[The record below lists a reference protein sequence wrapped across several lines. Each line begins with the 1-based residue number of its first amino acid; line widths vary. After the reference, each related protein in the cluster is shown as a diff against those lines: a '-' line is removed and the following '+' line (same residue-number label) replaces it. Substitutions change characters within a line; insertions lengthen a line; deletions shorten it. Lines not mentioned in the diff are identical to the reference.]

1 GGATAETAW
10 PRVENYFTRF
20 RLRPMTTNAG
30 PDLEVLAPTLSK
42 QPIFV
47 RSRSNKTGRIVDDNL
62 AGAGEEQ
69 YADDLE
75 GDRVDDSDKRQRK
88 LLSPAQRRLE
98 TQRKATFHAAQSF
111 FGCSAK
117 LENVAYAMQNIRI
130 PNTKGSEPA
139 PKLEVEIIVRP
150 DYTDSLVGK
159 EEPIATLRLIR
170 MVNSIPMLDS
180 AEGYGCGLV
189 HGLANKLI
197 WGSFG
202 LHVTQSNERNQ
213 HSWTP
218 LFDVR
223 DSDQVASF
231 FQQRQHRQ
239 SDETRSADG
248 DFLDNGEKTL
258 ANMRKLR
265 SGDAAILLP
274 AKLRLSDITVLVRI
288 QAAPTTLPLPTLSKV
303 RHGTRLIISMRTVLF
318 SPKSQL

>member
-1 GGATAETAW
+1 
-10 PRVENYFTRF
+10 
-20 RLRPMTTNAG
+20 MTTNAG

-47 RSRSNKTGRIVDDNL
+47 RSPSKRVDSITDDNL

-69 YADDLE
+69 YEDDLE
-75 GDRVDDSDKRQRK
+75 DEGYIDAARRQRK
-88 LLSPAQRRLE
+88 PLTPAQLRLE
-98 TQRKATFHAAQSF
+98 AQRKATFHAAQSL
-111 FGCSAK
+111 FGCSVK
-117 LENVAYAMQNIRI
+117 LENVAYAVQHIRI
-130 PNTKGSEPA
+130 PNKKGSEPA

-150 DYTDSLVGK
+150 DCTESLVGK

-180 AEGYGCGLV
+180 AEGFGCGLV

-197 WGSFG
+197 WGAFG

-213 HSWTP
+213 QSWTP

-239 SDETRSADG
+239 SDEIRSTDEDSLDG
-248 DFLDNGEKTL
+248 GKRNK
-258 ANMRKLR
+258 RKQR
-265 SGDAAILLP
+265 YDAANLLP
-274 AKLRLSDITVLVRI
+274 AKVRLSDITVVVRI

-303 RHGTRLIISMRTVLF
+303 RHGDKANRNHKRSSHLSSET
-318 SPKSQL
+318 